1 MANLYELVQA
11 IATYEMQFDE
21 DGVWLN
27 EQELE
32 ELNLAR
38 DEKVENILLWVKNLK
53 AEAKAIREEEKALAD
68 RRRAMENKVDHLMDY
83 VALGLDGEKFETP
96 RVKVQW
102 RNTEAVE
109 ILDEANV
116 PEEFLKVEKKP
127 KKDDIKKF
135 LKAHEGEDI
144 KWAEIK
150 YRKSMSIK

>member
-21 DGVWLN
+21 DGVWVN

-53 AEAKAIREEEKALAD
+53 AEAKAIREEEEALAD
-68 RRRAMENKVDHLMDY
+68 RRGSMENQIDRLMDY
-83 VALGLDGEKFETP
+83 VALGLNGEKFETP

-116 PEEFLKVEKKP
+116 PEEFLKVEKTP
-127 KKDDIKKF
+127 KKTDIKQY
-135 LKAHEGEDI
+135 LKAHKDENIE
-144 KWAEIK
+144 WATI
-150 YRKSMSIK
+150 RKRLSMSIR